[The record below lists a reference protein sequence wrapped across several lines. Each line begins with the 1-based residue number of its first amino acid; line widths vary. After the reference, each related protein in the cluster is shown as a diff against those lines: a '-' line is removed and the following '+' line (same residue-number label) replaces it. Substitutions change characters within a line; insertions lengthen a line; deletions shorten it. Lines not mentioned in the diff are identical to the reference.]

1 MKVHENFVLFIC
13 WFAQNL
19 VGAPAKLPPLS
30 IKRPGEGSKNLIS
43 TPGSYF
49 VFTVITLS
57 CAGDDFDLKF
67 YFNFARFFW
76 YSTETKLKCNESDM
90 ETIID
95 LIYKESETFQIK

>member
-57 CAGDDFDLKF
+57 CAGDDFDLQF
-67 YFNFARFFW
+67 YF
-76 YSTETKLKCNESDM
+76 
-90 ETIID
+90 
-95 LIYKESETFQIK
+95 